1 MCYWKLRQVLLQ
13 ITTSVHAEWDYCS
26 KVREFYNK
34 VRQVLQTATI
44 ITKYDK
50 TNTSYTSFKWDHSF
64 CLEIS
69 LGHFSKDMFHS
80 VLEHEH
86 MFICKPDRL
95 KEIYRN
101 NTILEISDQDMFY
114 FYLEEKIN
122 RGYLQAI
129 PSFKI
134 DRTEILNYFPEC
146 WNQSWIKRRMVI
158 AKHVNNILHQM
169 FCRGVLIAS

>member
-13 ITTSVHAEWDYCS
+13 ITTSVHAECDYCS

-34 VRQVLQTATI
+34 VRQVLQRATI
-44 ITKYDK
+44 ITKCDK

-69 LGHFSKDMFHS
+69 LGHFSIDMFHS

-101 NTILEISDQDMFY
+101 NTRNIRSGYVLSLSWRKDKSWLLTSYTLFQNRQNRNIELLPWMLE
-114 FYLEEKIN
+114 
-122 RGYLQAI
+122 
-129 PSFKI
+129 P
-134 DRTEILNYFPEC
+134 ILN
-146 WNQSWIKRRMVI
+146 
-158 AKHVNNILHQM
+158 
-169 FCRGVLIAS
+169 

>member
-26 KVREFYNK
+26 KVREFHNK
-34 VRQVLQTATI
+34 VRQVLQRATI
-44 ITKYDK
+44 ITKCDK

-69 LGHFSKDMFHS
+69 LVHFSIDMFHS
-80 VLEHEH
+80 VLEHGH

-101 NTILEISDQDMFY
+101 NTRNIRSGYVLSLSWRKDKSWLLTSYTLFQNRQNRNIELLPWMLE
-114 FYLEEKIN
+114 L
-122 RGYLQAI
+122 
-129 PSFKI
+129 
-134 DRTEILNYFPEC
+134 ILN
-146 WNQSWIKRRMVI
+146 
-158 AKHVNNILHQM
+158 
-169 FCRGVLIAS
+169 